1 MKVLIAGANGIAE
14 QLIQRIGSGWEIAV
28 VDIDQEILREFV
40 SERKVE
46 KIQGDASSNLVLKK
60 AGLESSGAVI
70 ALTDND
76 AVNIEVVRLAKEAG
90 VPRISARVVDI
101 QNEPKYKKLDID
113 TVISDNI
120 AARQLEHLLEPR
132 RVASKAF
139 AGGRA
144 EAIELEIESGSP
156 ASGKQL
162 KEIGSDSF
170 IVGALLR
177 GGRIIIPHGDTL
189 FQTGDLVT
197 VVLQAD
203 AFSEVVDLFSGSES
217 RFPLYYGKNIA
228 VVMGSK
234 DHLGALS
241 EAEEMVINTQ
251 ADSLYVYKK
260 EGVFEDNIESDEESI
275 GAVASNV
282 DLHISSFPKISNKV
296 LDSEIGNTSIGILVV
311 PLGTDKDN
319 SIIKNYINYS
329 KRTKTPVLFSRNS
342 NPYTRIGIKLSSD
355 LTEESTSRVALDLCQ
370 KMGSSLV
377 AFQIKEAEFLSSS
390 TSSTDSQD
398 LINLEDSAR
407 YKGVDVKHEEASGNV
422 AKELATRTESV
433 GLFILDISNYTNWQ
447 KRKTVEFIS
456 MNSNIS
462 ILVVPSED

>member
-1 MKVLIAGANGIAE
+1 
-14 QLIQRIGSGWEIAV
+14 
-28 VDIDQEILREFV
+28 
-40 SERKVE
+40 
-46 KIQGDASSNLVLKK
+46 
-60 AGLESSGAVI
+60 
-70 ALTDND
+70 
-76 AVNIEVVRLAKEAG
+76 
-90 VPRISARVVDI
+90 
-101 QNEPKYKKLDID
+101 
-113 TVISDNI
+113 
-120 AARQLEHLLEPR
+120 
-132 RVASKAF
+132 
-139 AGGRA
+139 
-144 EAIELEIESGSP
+144 
-156 ASGKQL
+156 
-162 KEIGSDSF
+162 
-170 IVGALLR
+170 
-177 GGRIIIPHGDTL
+177 
-189 FQTGDLVT
+189 
-197 VVLQAD
+197 
-203 AFSEVVDLFSGSES
+203 LFSGSES

-296 LDSEIGNTSIGILVV
+296 LDSEISNTSIGILVV

-329 KRTKTPVLFSRNS
+329 KRNKIPVLFSRNS

-390 TSSTDSQD
+390 TSSTNSQD